1 MTRINQQGSPSRI
14 VYASLRVSC
23 GVPPQRILFDRV
35 IFGKVR
41 DRENALANT
50 RDACATRSD
59 SGTLSA
65 QRVDFPAE
73 GVCFPFSEHQ
83 LEVRPA
89 IQLTRRAL

>member
-14 VYASLRVSC
+14 VYASLRVGC
-23 GVPPQRILFDRV
+23 GVPPQRILFDGV

-59 SGTLSA
+59 LGTLLA
-65 QRVDFPAE
+65 QRF
-73 GVCFPFSEHQ
+73 CFPFSEHQ

-89 IQLTRRAL
+89 IQLTQRVL